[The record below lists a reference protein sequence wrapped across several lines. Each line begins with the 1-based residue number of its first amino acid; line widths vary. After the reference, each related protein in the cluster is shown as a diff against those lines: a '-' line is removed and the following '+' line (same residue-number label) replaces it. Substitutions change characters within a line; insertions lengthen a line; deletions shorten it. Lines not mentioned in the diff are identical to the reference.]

1 MLGLGLAPLLLA
13 QAYSTF
19 YSAYQDGLEAERQG
33 QWKTAAAAYRRA
45 IELRPASAARVVI
58 YGNNLLTNYS
68 PHTHL
73 AHCLLEAGDAAGA
86 RAALEK
92 AAFYGEPKA
101 EREALSHAI
110 GQRDQAVVPPKGP
123 LSSAQPTE
131 PVPGPRHPT
140 PPPATEPAPTPAPA
154 SAPSPGPSHG
164 PSPMPTPA
172 QAPAQ
177 TFPTPAAASS
187 TPAKPQ
193 AGLPAPAEAAVPTS
207 APGPVPAITP
217 APQAPSGTR
226 GETGLAWRWIWPLGA
241 FLGLVGAIL
250 INRRR
255 HRTLHESSFRDP
267 EQLGPYRIERL
278 LGRGGFAST
287 YLAHHAATKAPV
299 ALKLL
304 HPYRH
309 DDPEFLRRFRQ
320 EAKLGTMLNHPNLVR
335 MLDPGPEAGPP
346 WLAMEYIAGR
356 RLDQVLREDGPP
368 TLPWFLRVALQIA
381 GAMAHAHRLG
391 IVHRDLKPGNVIFDG
406 DQAKVMDFGI
416 SRIVDS
422 NTLTTTYA
430 FLGTPRYA
438 APEAQLKAQVTSAAD
453 RYAFGIILFEMLA
466 GHPPFDGE
474 TPFEIL
480 EQHQRAPLP
489 DLAALRPD
497 LPAELVNLIERLC
510 RKDPDERPDD
520 PEVIE
525 VLERLLL
532 ESSSQG

>member
-1 MLGLGLAPLLLA
+1 MAPLLLA

-58 YGNNLLTNYS
+58 YGNNLLTDYS

-73 AHCLLEAGDAAGA
+73 ARCLLESGDSAGA
-86 RAALEK
+86 RTALEK

-101 EREALSHAI
+101 ERETLARAI
-110 GQRDQAVVPPKGP
+110 GQRDQAVAPPKA
-123 LSSAQPTE
+123 LSPAQPTE
-131 PVPGPRHPT
+131 PVPGPRHP
-140 PPPATEPAPTPAPA
+140 APAPA
-154 SAPSPGPSHG
+154 AEPPPMPAPSPL
-164 PSPMPTPA
+164 PA
-172 QAPAQ
+172 QAPIP
-177 TFPTPAAASS
+177 TSPTPAAVSPA
-187 TPAKPQ
+187 PAKSQ
-193 AGLPAPAEAAVPTS
+193 AAPRTPAEAAAPPS
-207 APGPVPAITP
+207 APGPAPTTTP
-217 APQAPSGTR
+217 TPPAPSGVLS
-226 GETGLAWRWIWPLGA
+226 ETGPAWKWIWPLGA
-241 FLGLVGAIL
+241 FLALVGAVL

-255 HRTLHESSFRDP
+255 HRTLHDSSFRDP

-287 YLAHHAATKAPV
+287 YLAHHTATKAPV

-320 EAKLGTMLNHPNLVR
+320 EAKLGAMLSHPNLVR
-335 MLDPGPEAGPP
+335 MLDPGPETGPP

-368 TLPWFLRVALQIA
+368 TLPWFLRIALQIA

-497 LPAELVNLIERLC
+497 LPAELVDLIERLC

-525 VLERLLL
+525 VLERLQL
-532 ESSSQG
+532 ESLSQG